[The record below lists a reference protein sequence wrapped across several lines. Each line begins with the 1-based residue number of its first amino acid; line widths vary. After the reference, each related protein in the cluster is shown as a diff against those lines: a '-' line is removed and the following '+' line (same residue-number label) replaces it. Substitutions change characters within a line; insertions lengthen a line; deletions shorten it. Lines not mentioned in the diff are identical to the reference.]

1 MIISLTFAAVMFV
14 AGAVLAV
21 ALNAWL
27 VLPSV
32 DETRGR
38 SPESARAM
46 AVMARSI
53 LVLLP
58 IVLAVLGAIV
68 GPSVLEGSA

>member
-46 AVMARSI
+46 AVLARSI

-58 IVLAVLGAIV
+58 VVLAILGAIV